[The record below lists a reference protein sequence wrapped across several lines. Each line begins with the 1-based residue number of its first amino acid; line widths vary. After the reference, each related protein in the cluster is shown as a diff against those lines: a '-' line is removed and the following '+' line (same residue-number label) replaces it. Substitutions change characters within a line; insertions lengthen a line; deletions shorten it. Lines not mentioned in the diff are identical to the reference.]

1 MSTALASG
9 AAAPPSTKQVRRFQS
24 RIGFCASGGKFCD
37 GWILG
42 VIGVALPLA
51 SSKLGLTAS
60 WEGLIGSA
68 SLIGLF
74 FGGLIFGRLTDQ
86 LGRQKMF
93 LFTLLTFLVCSA
105 LQLIVTDAVQL
116 LIVRLVMGLAVG
128 ADYAIAGALIA
139 EFASKQRRGP
149 MLAGMVV
156 WWYVGFSVA
165 ASMGVGAAALLPT
178 DGSLWRWILASS
190 ALPATVM
197 LISRIGI
204 PESPRWLAS
213 KGHLDKARD
222 IAQRYLGITD
232 TDELMAEP
240 QTRTT
245 YAALFTP
252 ANARKTALTSLFWLA
267 QVTPFF
273 AIYTFLP
280 QVLDG
285 LNIEVGAKLGEILL
299 YMFLFVGS
307 FIGAALINR
316 VGRRRLLIW
325 PFVVTS
331 ATLLCLGVW
340 SEAPTGV
347 VVLCFVIFA
356 LFNAASSVL
365 QMLYPSEIF
374 PTEIRSTG
382 IGFAAAMSRIGA
394 AIGTFLLPIGMN
406 AWGTGPVMLL
416 GCAVLVVGLIVSI
429 MWAPET
435 TNLELSEASQ
445 PQSTTSPT
453 RPVATTSPR

>member
-1 MSTALASG
+1 MSTSLADD
-9 AAAPPSTKQVRRFQS
+9 AETMPTTKQVHRFQS

-51 SSKLGLTAS
+51 STNLGLTAS

-86 LGRQKMF
+86 IGRQKMF
-93 LFTLLTFLVCSA
+93 LFTLVTFLVCSA
-105 LQLIVTDAVQL
+105 LQLIVTDAAQL
-116 LIVRLVMGLAVG
+116 LVVRLLMGLAVG

-139 EFASKQRRGP
+139 EFANKQRRGP
-149 MLAGMVV
+149 MLAGMIV
-156 WWYVGFSVA
+156 WWYLGFSVA
-165 ASMGVGAAALLPT
+165 ASSGVAAAALLPH
-178 DGSLWRWILASS
+178 DGTLWRWILASS
-190 ALPATVM
+190 TLPALVM
-197 LISRIGI
+197 LVARIGV

-213 KGHLDKARD
+213 KGHQAKARD
-222 IAQRYLGITD
+222 IAQRYLGMSDI
-232 TDELMAEP
+232 DELLAEP
-240 QTRTT
+240 QKRTA
-245 YAALFTP
+245 YSALFSP
-252 ANARKTALTSLFWLA
+252 ANVRKTALTSLFWMA

-285 LNIEVGAKLGEILL
+285 LKLNVGAELGEILL

-307 FIGAALINR
+307 FIGAALINK
-316 VGRRRLLIW
+316 VGRRKLLIW
-325 PFVVTS
+325 PFAVTALS
-331 ATLLCLGVW
+331 LLCLGLW
-340 SEAPTGV
+340 SEAPTAV
-347 VVLCFVIFA
+347 VVSCFIIFA
-356 LFNAASSVL
+356 LFNAASAVL

-394 AIGTFLLPIGMN
+394 AIGTFLLPVGMN

-416 GCAVLVVGLIVSI
+416 GSAVLVMGLIISI

-445 PQSTTSPT
+445 PQ
-453 RPVATTSPR
+453 

>member
-1 MSTALASG
+1 MSTAVSG
-9 AAAPPSTKQVRRFQS
+9 GVAAPASTKQVRRFES

-51 SSKLGLTAS
+51 SSELGLSAS
-60 WEGLIGSA
+60 WEGLLGSA

-93 LFTLLTFLVCSA
+93 LATLLTFLACSV
-105 LQLIVTDAVQL
+105 LQLIVTDATQL

-139 EFASKQRRGP
+139 EFASKRRRGP

-156 WWYVGFSVA
+156 WWYLGFSMA
-165 ASMGVGAAALLPT
+165 ASMGVGAAAVLPHS
-178 DGSLWRWILASS
+178 DSLWRWILASS
-190 ALPATVM
+190 ALPAVVM
-197 LISRIGI
+197 LVSRIGI

-213 KGHLDKARD
+213 KGQLDKARD

-232 TDELMAEP
+232 TDEILAEP
-240 QTRTT
+240 QTRPS
-245 YAALFTP
+245 YSALFSA
-252 ANARKTALTSLFWLA
+252 ANVRKTALTSLFWLA

-280 QVLDG
+280 QVLNG
-285 LNIEVGAKLGEILL
+285 LNISVGAKLGEILL

-307 FIGAALINR
+307 FVGATLINR
-316 VGRRRLLIW
+316 LGRRKLLIW
-325 PFVVTS
+325 PFAVTS
-331 ATLLCLGVW
+331 TTLLCLGIW
-340 SEAPTGV
+340 SDAPTPV
-347 VVLCFVIFA
+347 VVTCFVVFA

-394 AIGTFLLPIGMN
+394 AVGTFLLPIGME

-416 GCAVLVVGLIVSI
+416 GCAILVMGLVISI

-435 TNLELSEASQ
+435 THLELSEACQ
-445 PQSTTSPT
+445 PQLATAST
-453 RPVATTSPR
+453 R

>member
-1 MSTALASG
+1 M
-9 AAAPPSTKQVRRFQS
+9 RRFQS

-51 SSKLGLTAS
+51 SSNLGLTAS

-74 FGGLIFGRLTDQ
+74 VGGLIFGWLTDQ
-86 LGRQKMF
+86 MGRQKMF

-105 LQLIVTDAVQL
+105 LQLVVTDAVQL

-156 WWYVGFSVA
+156 WWYLGFSIA
-165 ASMGVGAAALLPT
+165 ASSGVAAAALFPH
-178 DGSLWRWILASS
+178 DGNLWRWILASS
-190 ALPATVM
+190 TLPAVIM
-197 LISRIGI
+197 LVARIGI

-213 KGHLDKARD
+213 KGHQDKARD
-222 IAQRYLGITD
+222 IAQRYLGMTD
-232 TDELMAEP
+232 TGELMAEP
-240 QTRTT
+240 QTRTS
-245 YAALFTP
+245 YAALFSP
-252 ANARKTALTSLFWLA
+252 ANVRKTALTSLFWLA

-280 QVLDG
+280 QVMDG
-285 LNIEVGAKLGEILL
+285 LQLNVGEQLGEILL

-307 FIGAALINR
+307 FIGAALINK
-316 VGRRRLLIW
+316 VGRRKLLIW

-331 ATLLCLGVW
+331 ITLLVLGVW
-340 SEAPTGV
+340 SDAPTAV
-347 VVLCFVIFA
+347 IVTCFIVFA
-356 LFNAASSVL
+356 LFNSASAVL

-382 IGFAAAMSRIGA
+382 IGFAASMSRIGA
-394 AIGTFLLPIGMN
+394 AVGTFLLPVGIA
-406 AWGTGPVMLL
+406 AWGAGPVMLL
-416 GCAVLVVGLIVSI
+416 GCAVLVMGLTVSV

-445 PQSTTSPT
+445 PRSANPSGTPVTTS
-453 RPVATTSPR
+453 SS